1 MQFTQRSTSLLL
13 ILAGL
18 LLAEPPPPKSKLDM
32 TSLQVDFREGELD
45 VVKNLLESFL
55 KNQGSTAT
63 RDEKIFAFK
72 YLGVIYAAN
81 ANGKEKAESYFN
93 QLLPLAPNI
102 ELADMYVSKNIQ
114 ALFDDVKREYL
125 HTQDYATNF
134 DAFGNPK
141 ANAKTGVVV
150 KTDKPK
156 TESTSL
162 QSGSGKSHTW
172 MWWVGG
178 ITLAAAGT
186 GAIILATESGSTP
199 SGKAFTGGTGGR

>member
-1 MQFTQRSTSLLL
+1 MHLTQSFFYLIVLLT
-13 ILAGL
+13 GL
-18 LLAEPPPPKSKLDM
+18 FAEAPLVPKSKLDM
-32 TSLQVDFREGELD
+32 TSVQVDFREGELD

-55 KNQGSTAT
+55 KNQGATAT

-114 ALFDDVKREYL
+114 SIFDEVKREYL

-141 ANAKTGVVV
+141 AKEKPEWPQPPRNRKPTPLLGNRVRV
-150 KTDKPK
+150 KAIP
-156 TESTSL
+156 
-162 QSGSGKSHTW
+162 GC
-172 MWWVGG
+172 GG
-178 ITLAAAGT
+178 LAG
-186 GAIILATESGSTP
+186 LL
-199 SGKAFTGGTGGR
+199 